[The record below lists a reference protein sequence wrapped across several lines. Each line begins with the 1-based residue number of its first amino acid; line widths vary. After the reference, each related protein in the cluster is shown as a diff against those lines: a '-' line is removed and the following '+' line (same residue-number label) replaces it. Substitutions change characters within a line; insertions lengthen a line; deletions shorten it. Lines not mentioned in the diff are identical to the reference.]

1 MNGKSHWLPVDE
13 EGKITLSADVLL
25 SLGWKIGDVLSWT
38 DNNDGSYTLKRP
50 DRVKDASHSKL
61 DWDDFWEGLDDD

>member
-13 EGKITLSADVLL
+13 EGKVTLPADVLL
-25 SLGWKIGDVLSWT
+25 SLGWKMGDVLSWT
-38 DNNDGSYTLKRP
+38 DNNDGSYTLKRH
-50 DRVKDASHSKL
+50 DKVKDVSHSKL